1 MGLALRE
8 YMWKSLGLAALC
20 TVFSLSSGE
29 ELTLSAT
36 YLTSPRVASTSYEN
50 AKALNIGPQK
60 LPYPSARITA
70 RAFGDFFQRGA
81 FDLFV
86 ATTTFDPAVQ
96 PERAARGAF
105 EFWRRMQDNTF
116 VRDSSILLDDGGC
129 VYPTKAVVADFN
141 RDGKPDIFVACRGLG
156 TTAFV
161 GERSAILLSQHDGTY
176 KTSFLDIEGAFVSA
190 AAADLT
196 GTGRIDVVAVDGNA
210 TTYSRTAG
218 VSADEFPIDST
229 TATVILVN
237 DGQGRF
243 VPRPS
248 LMTQVITDFTDVEAL
263 DLNGDGRPDIVLLGA
278 DGGYGQPSIVML
290 NDGTGSFA
298 NVKPVVL
305 PRASIANP
313 APQDLVFVG
322 NALYVSRTDA
332 SAHGKR
338 TIQRIGWPGLDSTL
352 IDDKE
357 VHSALP
363 DAGWMVP
370 VEREGKT
377 KLSIDC
383 VPSAAGLDL
392 R

>member
-1 MGLALRE
+1 
-8 YMWKSLGLAALC
+8 
-20 TVFSLSSGE
+20 VFSLSSGA
-29 ELTLSAT
+29 ELTLPTA
-36 YLTSPRVASTSYEN
+36 YLTSTRVANTSYEN

-60 LPYPSARITA
+60 LPYPSAKVTA
-70 RAFGDFFQRGA
+70 RAFGNFFQGGA

-96 PERAARGAF
+96 PERATRGTF

-116 VRDSSILLDDGGC
+116 VRDSSILIDDGGC
-129 VYPTKAVVADFN
+129 LYPTKAIVADFN
-141 RDGKPDIFVACRGLG
+141 HDGKPDIFVACRGLG

-161 GERSAILLSQHDGTY
+161 GERPAVLLSQPDGTY
-176 KTSFLDIEGAFVSA
+176 KTSFLNIEGAFVSA

-196 GTGRIDVVAVDGNA
+196 GTGHIDIVAVDANA
-210 TTYSRTAG
+210 TTYSRTAHF
-218 VSADEFPIDST
+218 SADEYPIDST
-229 TATVILVN
+229 NATVIMVN

-243 VPRPS
+243 MPNPS

-278 DGGYGQPSIVML
+278 DGGYGQPSIVLL

-322 NALYVSRTDA
+322 NALYLSRTDP
-332 SAHGKR
+332 SAQGKR
-338 TIQRIGWPGLDSTL
+338 TIQRIGWPSLESSL

-363 DAGWMVP
+363 GAGWIVP

-377 KLSIDC
+377 KLLIDC
-383 VPSAAGLDL
+383 TPPAAGLDL